1 VDATLVD
8 VARRFSA
15 TTLRDGGGAT
25 VNTFILSLLLLQVSG
40 PFARTRLEPGAVV
53 TVGQPISVVVEVLV
67 PSYFMGAPGFPDV
80 DVPDALVIFEARG
93 TNFTE
98 RIDGETFAGQSRRYT
113 IYPQRVGDYEISEIP
128 VTVRYFSGSGAADA
142 TVSPAPV
149 RFAAQIPAEADG
161 LGYFI
166 ATSNL
171 SLVVQIVPETHE
183 LKVGE
188 ALTRT
193 LTITVNDALSMVIP
207 PVSFEPI
214 PGLGVYPEPPVVT
227 DSGGER
233 GQAIVGTR
241 VEAVSYVAELEGSYR
256 LPAVE
261 LTWWDVNA
269 ERLRSALAPAVEL
282 EVVANPDLATAFA
295 LPEDDSPDEAT
306 NEDAARVS
314 ILDRLKRFG
323 IAVGVL
329 GLLALVLYRLVRR
342 YRPGVETPES
352 EQTFFR
358 RFRRAARSGDA
369 AATARTLMFWLDRRR
384 ARPGPALFSDFAEA
398 ACDPALERQAK
409 ALGDVLY
416 ADSIDPDAWSGK
428 MLYRRVD
435 KARKKRLPEKNA
447 EDELPPLNP

>member
-1 VDATLVD
+1 M
-8 VARRFSA
+8 
-15 TTLRDGGGAT
+15 
-25 VNTFILSLLLLQVSG
+25 NTFILSLLLLQVSD
-40 PFARTRLEPGAVV
+40 PLARTRVEPGAVV
-53 TVGQPISVVVEVLV
+53 TVGQPVSIVVEVLV

-113 IYPQRVGDYEISEIP
+113 IYPQRAGDYEIPEIP
-128 VTVRYFSGSGAADA
+128 VTVRYFSGSGPADA
-142 TVSPAPV
+142 TVSPASV
-149 RFAAQIPAEADG
+149 QFAAQIPAEADG

-171 SLVVQIVPETHE
+171 SLDERIAPETHE

-193 LTITVNDALSMVIP
+193 LTITVDDALSMVIP

-269 ERLRSALAPAVEL
+269 ERLRSASAPAVDL
-282 EVVANPDLATAFA
+282 EVVANPDLATEFA
-295 LPEDDSPDEAT
+295 LPEDDLPDEAAE
-306 NEDAARVS
+306 EDAARVS

-323 IAVGVL
+323 IPMGAL
-329 GLLALVLYRLVRR
+329 GLLTLVLYRLVRR
-342 YRPGVETPES
+342 YRPGVEPPES
-352 EQTFFR
+352 EQTSFR
-358 RFRRAARSGDA
+358 HFRKAARSGDA
-369 AATARTLMFWLDRRR
+369 AATARTLMRWLDRRR
-384 ARPGPALFSDFAEA
+384 DRKGPALFSDFAEA
-398 ACDPALERQAK
+398 AADPALERHAK

-416 ADSIDPDAWSGK
+416 AKTCDPAGWSGK
-428 MLYRRVD
+428 ELYRRVD
-435 KARKKRLPEKNA
+435 IARKKRAPEKNSEA
-447 EDELPPLNP
+447 GLPALNP

>member
-1 VDATLVD
+1 M
-8 VARRFSA
+8 
-15 TTLRDGGGAT
+15 
-25 VNTFILSLLLLQVSG
+25 NTFILSLLLLQVSG
-40 PFARTRLEPGAVV
+40 PLARTRVEPGAVV

-113 IYPQRVGDYEISEIP
+113 IYPQRAGDYEIPEIP
-128 VTVRYFSGSGAADA
+128 VTVRYFSGSGPADA
-142 TVSPAPV
+142 TVSPATV
-149 RFAAQIPAEADG
+149 RFTAQIPAQADG

-171 SLVVQIVPETHE
+171 SLDEQIAPETHE

-188 ALTRT
+188 VLTRT
-193 LTITVNDALSMVIP
+193 LTITVNDAQSMVIP

-214 PGLGVYPEPPVVT
+214 AGLGVYPEPPVT
-227 DSGGER
+227 SDSGGER

-269 ERLRSALAPAVEL
+269 ERLRSASAPAVDL
-282 EVVANPDLATAFA
+282 EVVANPDFVTEFA
-295 LPEDDSPDEAT
+295 LPEDDSPDEAV
-306 NEDAARVS
+306 EEEAARVS

-323 IAVGVL
+323 IPMGAL
-329 GLLALVLYRLVRR
+329 GLLTLVLYRLVRR
-342 YRPGVETPES
+342 YRPGVEPPES
-352 EQTFFR
+352 EQTSFR
-358 RFRRAARSGDA
+358 RFRKAARSGDA

-384 ARPGPALFSDFAEA
+384 DRPGPALFGDSPRRPPFPRSSVRRKHSATS
-398 ACDPALERQAK
+398 CTRKRVTRPAGLAK
-409 ALGDVLY
+409 S
-416 ADSIDPDAWSGK
+416 SIDGSTLHARNAC
-428 MLYRRVD
+428 RRRIP
-435 KARKKRLPEKNA
+435 KTSCRR
-447 EDELPPLNP
+447 